1 MPNNTLMIGHSLVG
15 TTMPQML
22 SSLLAARTPGTRA
35 DYQVINGAPLIWNWN
50 HGFEAQGVNA
60 TAVLPSGEYS
70 TLILTEAVPLAGH
83 IQWNNTYG
91 VTQNYYNL
99 AMAGNPNTQVMI
111 YETWGEFTTD
121 AAWRAALNTDHALWR
136 GIVNNLNANKAPNQ
150 PAATLLPAG
159 QAMAEL
165 YDTIALGQG
174 VGLTSIHQI
183 FVDNIHP
190 SVAGFY
196 FLTMVQ
202 YAAIT
207 HSSPVGLTSAVTNI
221 YGQRYTGWTPEQ
233 ANLFQHIAWE
243 EVAPAGPNAPILRRG
258 TSANETLS
266 GGIGDDR
273 IYGGDGRNLLQ
284 GGAGSDLITGG
295 QHQDRIY
302 GDAGND
308 WLTGNA
314 GNDLLYG
321 GADSDRLFGGIGND
335 QLSGGTGRDI
345 LHGGSGADAFIY
357 NKSDAAD
364 SITDFTLAANDRLH
378 LNHNL
383 WTGTLTAAQVVQQFA
398 RVTTAGVVFDFGA
411 GDRLTLTNLHS
422 LTGLESHLLLV

>member
-35 DYQVINGAPLIWNWN
+35 DYQVINGAPLVWNWN
-50 HGFEAQGVNA
+50 HGSEAQGVNA
-60 TAVLPSGEYS
+60 AAVLPTGEYS

-91 VTQNYYNL
+91 VTQDYYNL

-121 AAWRAALNTDHALWR
+121 AAWRTAITADRPQWQ
-136 GIVNNLNANKAPNQ
+136 GIVDNLNATKAPGQ

-159 QAMAEL
+159 TAMAEL

-174 VGLTSIHQI
+174 AGLTSIHQI

-207 HSSPVGLTSAVTNI
+207 HASPVGLTSAVTNI
-221 YGQRYTGWTPEQ
+221 YGQPYTGWTAEQ

-243 EVAPAGPNAPILRRG
+243 AVAPAGPNAPLLKRG
-258 TSANETLS
+258 TSADETLS
-266 GGIGDDR
+266 GGTGDDR
-273 IYGGDGRNLLQ
+273 IYGGDGNNRLL
-284 GGAGSDLITGG
+284 GGIGRDLITGG
-295 QHQDRIY
+295 IHQDTIY
-302 GDAGND
+302 GGSNND
-308 WLTGNA
+308 WLTAGA
-314 GNDLLYG
+314 GNDILLG
-321 GADSDRLFGGIGND
+321 GAGADRLFGGNGND
-335 QLSGGTGRDI
+335 RLYGGKARDI
-345 LHGGSGADAFIY
+345 LQGGSGADSFVFT
-357 NKSDAAD
+357 KSDGAD
-364 SITDFTLAANDRLH
+364 RITDFSLAADDRLY
-378 LNHNL
+378 LNHTL
-383 WTGTLTAAQVVQQFA
+383 WTGTLTKAQVIQQFA
-398 RVTTAGVVFDFGA
+398 QVTAAGVVFDFGA
-411 GDRLTLTNLHS
+411 GDSVTITNLHS
-422 LTGLESHLLLV
+422 LVGLENQMLLV